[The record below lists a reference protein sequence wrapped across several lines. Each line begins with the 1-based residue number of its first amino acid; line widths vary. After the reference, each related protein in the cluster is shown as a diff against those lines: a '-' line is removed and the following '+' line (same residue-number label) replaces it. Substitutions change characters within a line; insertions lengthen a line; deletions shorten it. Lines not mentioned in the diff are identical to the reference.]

1 MLIKLMKHEFRAT
14 ARVMLP
20 LYLVTILLALMTRA
34 SALWTKMVTFEGLTG
49 QSFLALLSGII
60 AVGFVLALIATFVVA
75 VVLTIQRFRSNL
87 MADEGYVMFTLPV
100 STHSLV
106 WSKLIVSTVWFLGAV
121 IIDIVAVMTLVADLA
136 MFQELGRVFAE
147 ISQQLTAYNLGNGI
161 LFLVELVVLFVV
173 VCLAACLDFYAPLA
187 IGHSFAQHKML
198 LSVAFFFA
206 IQVATQIISGTLL
219 MAGVPFL
226 DSLTIWLS
234 SQVQPMAAAHGV
246 MWGTILITAIY
257 GAILYCLTIRML
269 HRRLN
274 LE

>member
-1 MLIKLMKHEFRAT
+1 MLTKLIKHEFRAT

-60 AVGFVLALIATFVVA
+60 AVGFSLALIATFVVA

-121 IIDIVAVMTLVADLA
+121 IIDIVSVMTLVADLK
-136 MFQELGRVFAE
+136 MFQELGRVMVE
-147 ISQQLTAYNLGNGI
+147 ISQQLTAYNVGNGV
-161 LFLVELVVLFVV
+161 LLLVELLILFVV
-173 VCLAACLDFYAPLA
+173 FCLTACLDFYAPLA

-206 IQVATQIISGTLL
+206 IQVAAQIISGTLL
-219 MAGVPFL
+219 MAGVPYL
-226 DSLTIWLS
+226 DSLFWLS
-234 SQVQPMAAAHGV
+234 SQVQPMTVVHGM
-246 MWGTILITAIY
+246 MWGSILINAIY

>member
-1 MLIKLMKHEFRAT
+1 MLIKLIKHEFRAT

-34 SALWTKMVTFEGLTG
+34 SSLWTKMVTFEGLTG
-49 QSFLALLSGII
+49 RNFLSLLSGII

-121 IIDIVAVMTLVADLA
+121 IIDVVALMALVADLA
-136 MFQELGRVFAE
+136 MFQEFGRVLTE
-147 ISQQLTAYNLGNGI
+147 ISQQLTAYNVGNGV
-161 LFLVELVVLFVV
+161 LLLVELLVLFVV
-173 VCLAACLDFYAPLA
+173 FCLATCLDFYAPLA

-206 IQVATQIISGTLL
+206 IQVAAQIISGTLL
-219 MAGVPFL
+219 MAGVPYL
-226 DSLTIWLS
+226 DSLSFWLS
-234 SQVQPMAAAHGV
+234 SQAQPMTVVHGV
-246 MWGTILITAIY
+246 MWCSILITAIY

-269 HRRLN
+269 HRHLN

>member
-1 MLIKLMKHEFRAT
+1 MLIKLIKHEFRAT

-34 SALWTKMVTFEGLTG
+34 SSLWTKMVTFEGLTG
-49 QSFLALLSGII
+49 RNFLSLLSGII

-121 IIDIVAVMTLVADLA
+121 IIDVVALMALVADLA
-136 MFQELGRVFAE
+136 MFQEFGRVLTE
-147 ISQQLTAYNLGNGI
+147 ISQQLTAYNVGNGI
-161 LFLVELVVLFVV
+161 LLLVELLILFVV
-173 VCLAACLDFYAPLA
+173 FCLAACLDFYAPLA

-206 IQVATQIISGTLL
+206 IQVAAQIISGTLL
-219 MAGVPFL
+219 MAGVPYL
-226 DSLTIWLS
+226 DSLSFWLS
-234 SQVQPMAAAHGV
+234 SQAQPMTVVHGM
-246 MWGTILITAIY
+246 MWCSILITAIY

-269 HRRLN
+269 HRHLN

>member
-34 SALWTKMVTFEGLTG
+34 STLWTKMVTFEGLTG

-60 AVGFVLALIATFVVA
+60 AVGFSLALIATFVVA

>member
-1 MLIKLMKHEFRAT
+1 MLRKLIKYEFRAT

-34 SALWTKMVTFEGLTG
+34 STLWTKMVTFEGLTG

-60 AVGFVLALIATFVVA
+60 AVGFSLALIATFVVA

-161 LFLVELVVLFVV
+161 LFLVELAVLFVV

-226 DSLTIWLS
+226 DSLSIWLS

>member
-1 MLIKLMKHEFRAT
+1 MLIKLIKHEFRAT

-34 SALWTKMVTFEGLTG
+34 SSLWTKMVSFEGLTG
-49 QSFLALLSGII
+49 RNFLSLLSGII

-121 IIDIVAVMTLVADLA
+121 VIDVVALTALVADLE
-136 MFQELGRVFAE
+136 MFQEFGRVMVE

-161 LFLVELVVLFVV
+161 LLLVELVILFIV
-173 VCLAACLDFYAPLA
+173 VCLTTCLDFYAPLA

-206 IQVATQIISGTLL
+206 IQVAVQILSGTLL
-219 MAGVPFL
+219 MAGVPYL
-226 DSLTIWLS
+226 DSLSFWLS
-234 SQVQPMAAAHGV
+234 SQAQPMTVVHG
-246 MWGTILITAIY
+246 MLWGTILSTAIY
-257 GAILYCLTIRML
+257 SAVLYCLTIRML
-269 HRRLN
+269 HRHLN

>member
-1 MLIKLMKHEFRAT
+1 MLIKLIKHEFRAT

-34 SALWTKMVTFEGLTG
+34 SSLWTKMVTFEGLTG
-49 QSFLALLSGII
+49 RNFLSLLSGII

-121 IIDIVAVMTLVADLA
+121 IIDIVSVMTLVADLE
-136 MFQELGRVFAE
+136 MFQELGRVMVE
-147 ISQQLTAYNLGNGI
+147 ISQQLTAYNVGNGV
-161 LFLVELVVLFVV
+161 LLLVELLILFVV
-173 VCLAACLDFYAPLA
+173 FCLTACLDFYAPLA

-206 IQVATQIISGTLL
+206 IQVAAQIISGTLL
-219 MAGVPFL
+219 MAGVPYL
-226 DSLTIWLS
+226 DSLFWLS
-234 SQVQPMAAAHGV
+234 SQVQPMTVVHGM
-246 MWGTILITAIY
+246 MWGSILINAIY

>member
-60 AVGFVLALIATFVVA
+60 AVGFSLALIATFVVA

-161 LFLVELVVLFVV
+161 LFLVELAVLFVV

-226 DSLTIWLS
+226 DSLSIWLS

-246 MWGTILITAIY
+246 MSGTILITAIY

>member
-1 MLIKLMKHEFRAT
+1 MLIKLIKHEFRAT
-14 ARVMLP
+14 ARVMIP
-20 LYLVTILLALMTRA
+20 LYLVTILLAVMTRV
-34 SALWTKMVTFEGLTG
+34 SDLWTKMVTFEGLTG
-49 QSFLALLSGII
+49 QSFLALISGII
-60 AVGFVLALIATFVVA
+60 SVGFALALIATFVVA

-121 IIDIVAVMTLVADLA
+121 VIDVVAMMTLVADLA
-136 MFQELGRVFAE
+136 MFQEIGRVFEE
-147 ISQQLTAYNLGNGI
+147 IARNLTAYN
-161 LFLVELVVLFVV
+161 VV
-173 VCLAACLDFYAPLA
+173 VCLVACLDFYAPLA
-187 IGHSFAQHKML
+187 IGHSFGQHKML

-206 IQVATQIISGTLL
+206 IQVAVQIVSGTLL
-219 MAGVPFL
+219 MAGVPYL
-226 DSLTIWLS
+226 NSLSLWFST
-234 SQVQPMAAAHGV
+234 QAQPMTVVHGM
-246 MWGTILITAIY
+246 MWGSIVVSAIY

>member
-1 MLIKLMKHEFRAT
+1 MLIKLIKHEFRAT
-14 ARVMLP
+14 ARVMIP
-20 LYLVTILLALMTRA
+20 LYLVTILLAVMTRA
-34 SALWTKMVTFEGLTG
+34 SDLWTKMVTFEGLTG
-49 QSFLALLSGII
+49 QSFLALISGII
-60 AVGFVLALIATFVVA
+60 SVGFALALIATFVVA

-121 IIDIVAVMTLVADLA
+121 VIDVVAMMTLVADLA
-136 MFQELGRVFAE
+136 MFQEIGRVFEE
-147 ISQQLTAYNLGNGI
+147 IARNLTAYNVGNGI
-161 LFLVELVVLFVV
+161 LFLAELVVLFLV
-173 VCLAACLDFYAPLA
+173 VCLVACLDFYAPLA

-206 IQVATQIISGTLL
+206 IQVAAQIVSGTLL
-219 MAGVPFL
+219 MAGVPYL
-226 DSLTIWLS
+226 NSLSLWFST
-234 SQVQPMAAAHGV
+234 QAQPMTAVHGM
-246 MWGTILITAIY
+246 MWGSILISVIY

>member
-1 MLIKLMKHEFRAT
+1 MLTKLMKHEFRAT

-34 SALWTKMVTFEGLTG
+34 STLWTKMVTFEGLTG

-121 IIDIVAVMTLVADLA
+121 IIDIVAMMTLVADLA

-161 LFLVELVVLFVV
+161 LFLVELAVLFVV

>member
-1 MLIKLMKHEFRAT
+1 MLTKLMKHEFRAT

-34 SALWTKMVTFEGLTG
+34 STLWTKMVTFEGLTG

-121 IIDIVAVMTLVADLA
+121 IIDIVAMMTLVADLA

-234 SQVQPMAAAHGV
+234 SQVQPMTAAHGV

>member
-1 MLIKLMKHEFRAT
+1 MLIKLIKHEFRAT

-34 SALWTKMVTFEGLTG
+34 SSLWTKMVTFEGLTG
-49 QSFLALLSGII
+49 RNFLSLLSGII

-121 IIDIVAVMTLVADLA
+121 IIDVVALMTLVADLE
-136 MFQELGRVFAE
+136 MFQELGRVLTE
-147 ISQQLTAYNLGNGI
+147 ISQQLTAYNVGNGV
-161 LFLVELVVLFVV
+161 LLLVELLVLFVV
-173 VCLAACLDFYAPLA
+173 FCLAACLDFYAPLA

-206 IQVATQIISGTLL
+206 IQVAAQIISGTLL
-219 MAGVPFL
+219 MAGVPYL
-226 DSLTIWLS
+226 DSLSFWLS
-234 SQVQPMAAAHGV
+234 SQAQPMTVVHGV
-246 MWGTILITAIY
+246 MWCSILITAIY

-269 HRRLN
+269 HRHLN

>member
-60 AVGFVLALIATFVVA
+60 AVGFSLALIATFVVA

-226 DSLTIWLS
+226 DSLSIWLS

>member
-1 MLIKLMKHEFRAT
+1 MLIKLIKHEFRAT

-34 SALWTKMVTFEGLTG
+34 SSLWTKMVTFEGLTG
-49 QSFLALLSGII
+49 RNFLSLLSGII

-121 IIDIVAVMTLVADLA
+121 IIDVVALMTLVADLA
-136 MFQELGRVFAE
+136 MFQEFGRVLTE
-147 ISQQLTAYNLGNGI
+147 ISQQLTAYNVGNGV
-161 LFLVELVVLFVV
+161 LLLVELLVLFVV
-173 VCLAACLDFYAPLA
+173 FCLAACLDFYAPLA

-206 IQVATQIISGTLL
+206 IQVAAQVISGTLL
-219 MAGVPFL
+219 MAGVPYL
-226 DSLTIWLS
+226 DSLSFWLS
-234 SQVQPMAAAHGV
+234 SQAQPMTVVHGV
-246 MWGTILITAIY
+246 MWCSILITAIY

-269 HRRLN
+269 HRHLN

>member
-60 AVGFVLALIATFVVA
+60 AVGFSLALIATFVVA

-161 LFLVELVVLFVV
+161 LFLVELAVLFVV
-173 VCLAACLDFYAPLA
+173 VCLAACLDFYAPWPLA
-187 IGHSFAQHKML
+187 TALPSIRCCCRWPSSSPSRWRPRSFPAL
-198 LSVAFFFA
+198 CSWRGSPSW
-206 IQVATQIISGTLL
+206 TPCPSGCP
-219 MAGVPFL
+219 AR
-226 DSLTIWLS
+226 S
-234 SQVQPMAAAHGV
+234 SP
-246 MWGTILITAIY
+246 WRRPTA
-257 GAILYCLTIRML
+257 
-269 HRRLN
+269 
-274 LE
+274 

>member
-34 SALWTKMVTFEGLTG
+34 SSLWTKMVTFEGLTG
-49 QSFLALLSGII
+49 RNFLSLLSGII

-121 IIDIVAVMTLVADLA
+121 IIDIVSVMTLVADLE
-136 MFQELGRVFAE
+136 MFQELGRVMVE
-147 ISQQLTAYNLGNGI
+147 ISQQPTAYNVGNGV
-161 LFLVELVVLFVV
+161 LLLVELLILFVV
-173 VCLAACLDFYAPLA
+173 FCLTACLDFYAPLA

-206 IQVATQIISGTLL
+206 IQVAAQIISGTLL
-219 MAGVPFL
+219 MAGVPYL
-226 DSLTIWLS
+226 DSLSFWLS
-234 SQVQPMAAAHGV
+234 SQVQPMTVVHGM
-246 MWGTILITAIY
+246 MWGSILITAIY

>member
-121 IIDIVAVMTLVADLA
+121 IIDIVAMMTLVADLA

-161 LFLVELVVLFVV
+161 LFLVELAVLFVV